1 MTSQRGLRVLVTGA
15 AGYIGSVLVE
25 RLLAAGYRVT
35 ALDDLRYGDHAL
47 FHLCA
52 DASFD
57 FVCGDARD
65 EGLMRPLVAQSD
77 VLVPL
82 AAVVGAPAC
91 ERDPR
96 GAVGVNRDAIAL
108 MERLRGPGQLVV
120 FPNTNSGYG
129 AVGDAGVC
137 TEDSP
142 LRPLTLYG
150 RTKVEA
156 EQILRDG
163 GDAIVFRLAT
173 VFGASP
179 RMRLDLLV
187 NHFVYMAVTEGSI
200 TLFEEHFRRNYIHVR
215 DVAAAFLHAIRHRET
230 MTGEVFNL
238 GLDEANC
245 SKKELALAVKR
256 HVPGFHVYCAPIA
269 EDPDKR
275 DYVVSSQ
282 RLRRAGFKAQRTLD
296 DGIRELLKA
305 YALLGR
311 RRYANVHHGHSRPG
325 VLGR

>member
-1 MTSQRGLRVLVTGA
+1 MTARQGLRVLVTGG

-25 RLLAAGYRVT
+25 ELLAAGFRVT
-35 ALDDLRYGDHAL
+35 ALDDLRYGDHGL

-52 DASFD
+52 NPSFE

-65 EGLMRPLVAQSD
+65 ERLLRPLVAEAD

-91 ERDPR
+91 ERDPH
-96 GAVGVNRDAIAL
+96 GAASINRDAIAL
-108 MERLRGPGQLVV
+108 LDRLRGQAQLVV
-120 FPNTNSGYG
+120 YPNTNSGYG
-129 AVGDAGVC
+129 AAGPMAVC

-156 EQILRDG
+156 ERILRAG
-163 GDAIVFRLAT
+163 GNAVVFRLAT

-187 NHFVYMAVTEGSI
+187 NHFVYAAVTEGGI
-200 TLFEEHFRRNYIHVR
+200 TIFEKDFRRNYVHVR
-215 DVAAAFLHAIRHRET
+215 DVAAAFLHAIGNREA
-230 MTGEVFNL
+230 MAGQVFNL

-245 SKKELALAVKR
+245 SKEELALAVKK
-256 HVPGFHVYCAPIA
+256 HMPDFHIHCAPIG

-275 DYVVSSQ
+275 DYVVSSE
-282 RLRRAGFKAQRTLD
+282 RLRRAGFAATRTLD
-296 DGIRELLKA
+296 QGIRELLKA

-311 RRYANVHHGHSRPG
+311 RRYANVHHIRAGTQR
-325 VLGR
+325 

>member
-1 MTSQRGLRVLVTGA
+1 MTAERSLRVLVTGA

-25 RLLAAGYRVT
+25 ELLAAGFRVT
-35 ALDDLRYGDHAL
+35 ALDDLRYGDHGL

-52 DASFD
+52 NPSFE

-65 EGLMRPLVAQSD
+65 ERLLRPLVAEAD

-91 ERDPR
+91 ERDPH
-96 GAVGVNRDAIAL
+96 GAASINRDAIAL
-108 MERLRGPGQLVV
+108 LDRLRSQAQLVV
-120 FPNTNSGYG
+120 YPNTNSGYG
-129 AVGDAGVC
+129 AAGQTAVC

-142 LRPLTLYG
+142 LEPLTLYG

-156 EQILRDG
+156 ERILREG
-163 GDAIVFRLAT
+163 GNAIVFRLAT

-187 NHFVYMAVTEGSI
+187 NHFVYAAVTEGSI
-200 TLFEEHFRRNYIHVR
+200 TIFEKDFRRNYVHVR
-215 DVAAAFLHAIRHRET
+215 DVVAAFLHAIGNRDA
-230 MTGEVFNL
+230 MAGQVFNL

-245 SKKELALAVKR
+245 SKEELALAIKQ
-256 HVPGFHVYCAPIA
+256 HVPGFHVHCAPIG

-275 DYVVSSQ
+275 DYIVSSE
-282 RLRRAGFKAQRTLD
+282 RLRRAGFTASRTLD
-296 DGIRELLKA
+296 QGIRELLKA

-311 RRYANVHHGHSRPG
+311 RRYANVHHSGAWAGAQR
-325 VLGR
+325 

>member
-25 RLLAAGYRVT
+25 QLLAEGHRVI

-52 DASFD
+52 DPAFE

-65 EGLMRPLVAQSD
+65 ERLLRRLVAQAD

-91 ERDPR
+91 ERDPD
-96 GAVGVNRDAIAL
+96 GAVGINRDAVAL
-108 MERLRGPGQLVV
+108 LDRLRGRGQLVV

-129 AVGDAGVC
+129 APGTNGVC
-137 TEDSP
+137 TEDTP
-142 LRPLTLYG
+142 LKPLTLYG
-150 RTKVEA
+150 RSKVEA
-156 EQILRDG
+156 EEILRTS
-163 GDAIVFRLAT
+163 GDAVVFRVAT

-187 NHFVYMAVTEGSI
+187 NHFVYVAATEGSI
-200 TLFEEHFRRNYIHVR
+200 TLFEEHFRRNYVHVR
-215 DVAAAFLHAIRHRET
+215 DVAAAFLHAIRQREV
-230 MTGEVFNL
+230 MAGEVFNL
-238 GLDEANC
+238 GLDAANC
-245 SKKELALAVKR
+245 SKKELALAIKK
-256 HVPGFHVYCAPIA
+256 HVPGFHVNCAPIG

-275 DYVVSSQ
+275 DYVVSSE
-282 RLRRAGFKAQRTLD
+282 RLRRAGFEASRTLD
-296 DGIRELLKA
+296 EGIRELLKA

-311 RRYANVHHGHSRPG
+311 RRHANVHHVHPQ
-325 VLGR
+325 LGASNR